1 MAHHRT
7 GRTRQPTLSICASSR
22 CGLVRARAGWI
33 CGSMDT
39 GAGAGWNHRMM
50 DGVGDALST
59 RGSGA
64 VDVGAASSVVRVVV
78 ACASS
83 SAPAPVGDPLEAS
96 WPLASPAGPLQHQPG
111 RQPRRQP
118 HRQPHRQ
125 PRCRRPT
132 PESSRR
138 CRPSTDRAA
147 PGCPS
152 PHQESGRRS
161 TSSRDVARSAT
172 VGRRRAPPKALD
184 ELQAAPRAASPAA
197 LPSRASVVAP
207 ATRRA
212 PAGALL
218 PGTRPRTRS
227 DPRCRPTRTSRVS
240 RADPS

>member
-1 MAHHRT
+1 MEPQNDGWSGRRT
-7 GRTRQPTLSICASSR
+7 IHSWVGRGRRRRCLVCRACGSSVCIIERACTSRRPTRSILAAREPSSR
-22 CGLVRARAGWI
+22 DHCSISLAT
-33 CGSMDT
+33 S
-39 GAGAGWNHRMM
+39 
-50 DGVGDALST
+50 
-59 RGSGA
+59 
-64 VDVGAASSVVRVVV
+64 
-78 ACASS
+78 
-83 SAPAPVGDPLEAS
+83 PL
-96 WPLASPAGPLQHQPG
+96 
-111 RQPRRQP
+111 PRRQP

-197 LPSRASVVAP
+197 LPSRAPVVAP

-227 DPRCRPTRTSRVS
+227 DPRCRPARTSRVS